1 MDQIINFLNQSK
13 ELIAVIVSLVL
24 AVIAGY
30 KAIIN
35 EIKANKAEAKLEA
48 IPLAFQ
54 ESLKAELD
62 PVSLLGSLSGIDTGI
77 PLPIDSPVT
86 SNDGKRS
93 LVMQSI
99 AEKKPELLKKMKF
112 KDALEFGGFV
122 SSAYQMI
129 KPIIKAF
136 KK

>member
-1 MDQIINFLNQSK
+1 MIL
-13 ELIAVIVSLVL
+13 
-24 AVIAGY
+24 
-30 KAIIN
+30 
-35 EIKANKAEAKLEA
+35 
-48 IPLAFQ
+48 
-54 ESLKAELD
+54 
-62 PVSLLGSLSGIDTGI
+62 
-77 PLPIDSPVT
+77 
-86 SNDGKRS
+86 
-93 LVMQSI
+93 SI